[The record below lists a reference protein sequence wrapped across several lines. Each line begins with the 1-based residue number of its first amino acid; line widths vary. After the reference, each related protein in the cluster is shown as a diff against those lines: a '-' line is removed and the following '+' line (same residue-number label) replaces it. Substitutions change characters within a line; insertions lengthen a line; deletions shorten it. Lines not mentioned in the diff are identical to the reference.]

1 MKKLARIAALLLV
14 GIMTLAMLT
23 GCKGSFE
30 TNPKAEEQIL
40 EYVQNTFDDQL
51 NGKKLTNNSSLHQ
64 EAAQIL
70 AKVTEDGKIKGSDY
84 YHGKL
89 TIYNGLA
96 KAEVKIACVV
106 LPDNN
111 PSEDGMLQMKEFTGN
126 VPEFLKETLN
136 DLNRQCDMLLDFG
149 VATRVINGKTYA
161 AIAYVDYLRSEP

>member
-30 TNPKAEEQIL
+30 TNPRAEEQIL
-40 EYVQNTFDDQL
+40 QYVQNTFEDQL
-51 NGKKLTNNSSLHQ
+51 NGKKLTNNTSLHQ

-70 AKVTEDGKIKGSDY
+70 AKVTEDGRIKESDCGR
-84 YHGKL
+84 GKF
-89 TIYNGLA
+89 TNYDGLD

-106 LPDNN
+106 LPEN
-111 PSEDGMLQMKEFTGN
+111 PSEDGMLQMKEFTDN
-126 VPEFLKETLN
+126 VPEFLKETLV

-149 VATRVINGKTYA
+149 VATRVINGKTYV
-161 AIAYVDYLRSEP
+161 AIAYVDYQS

>member
-30 TNPKAEEQIL
+30 TNPMAEEQIL
-40 EYVQNTFDDQL
+40 KYVQGTFEDRL

-70 AKVTEDGKIKGSDY
+70 AKVTEDGKIKESDC

-89 TIYNGLA
+89 TIYDGLD

-106 LPDNN
+106 LPEG
-111 PSEDGMLQMKEFTGN
+111 PSEDGMLQMKEFTGD
-126 VPEFLKETLN
+126 VQAFLKETLV

-149 VATRVINGKTYA
+149 VATRVINGKTYV
-161 AIAYVDYLRSEP
+161 AIAYVDYLRRI

>member
-23 GCKGSFE
+23 GCKGAFE

-40 EYVQNTFDDQL
+40 QYVQDTFADRL

-70 AKVTEDGKIKGSDY
+70 AKVTEDGRIKESDC
-84 YHGKL
+84 YHGKI
-89 TIYNGLA
+89 THYDGLK

-106 LPDNN
+106 FSTE

-126 VPEFLKETLN
+126 VQAFLGEQL
-136 DLNRQCDMLLDFG
+136 DFLHGECDMLLDFG
-149 VATRVINGKTYA
+149 VATRVINGKTYV
-161 AIAYVDYLRSEP
+161 AIAYVDYERGL

>member
-30 TNPKAEEQIL
+30 TNPRAEEQIL
-40 EYVQNTFDDQL
+40 KYVQGAFEDRL

-70 AKVTEDGKIKGSDY
+70 AKVTEDGKIKESDC

-89 TIYNGLA
+89 TIYDGLD

-106 LPDNN
+106 LPEG
-111 PSEDGMLQMKEFTGN
+111 PSEDGMLQMKEFTGD
-126 VPEFLKETLN
+126 VSAFLKEPLVN
-136 DLNRQCDMLLDFG
+136 LEQQCAMLLDFG
-149 VATRVINGKTYA
+149 VATRVINGKTYV
-161 AIAYVDYLRSEP
+161 AIAYVDYQRGQ

>member
-30 TNPKAEEQIL
+30 TNPRAEEQIL
-40 EYVQNTFDDQL
+40 QYVQNTFEDQL
-51 NGKKLTNNSSLHQ
+51 NGKKLTNNTSLHQ

-70 AKVTEDGKIKGSDY
+70 AKVTEDGRIKESDCGR
-84 YHGKL
+84 GKF
-89 TIYNGLA
+89 TNYDGLD

-106 LPDNN
+106 LPEN
-111 PSEDGMLQMKEFTGN
+111 PSEDGMLQMKEFTDN
-126 VPEFLKETLN
+126 VPEFLKETLV

-149 VATRVINGKTYA
+149 VATRVMNGKTYV
-161 AIAYVDYLRSEP
+161 AIAYVAYKS

>member
-23 GCKGSFE
+23 GCKGAFE

-40 EYVQNTFDDQL
+40 QYVQDTFEGRL

-70 AKVTEDGKIKGSDY
+70 AKVTEDGRIKKSDCC
-84 YHGKL
+84 HGKI
-89 TIYNGLA
+89 TYYDGLE

-106 LPDNN
+106 LPEG
-111 PSEDGMLQMKEFTGN
+111 PSEDRMLQMKEFTGN
-126 VPEFLKETLN
+126 VSAFLEEPLDGLKDGCNL
-136 DLNRQCDMLLDFG
+136 LLDFG
-149 VATRVINGKTYA
+149 VATRVINGKTYV
-161 AIAYVDYLRSEP
+161 AIAYVDYQS

>member
-14 GIMTLAMLT
+14 GIMTLTMLT

-40 EYVQNTFDDQL
+40 KYVQGAFEDRL

-70 AKVTEDGKIKGSDY
+70 AKVTEDGRIKESDCY
-84 YHGKL
+84 RGKL
-89 TIYNGLA
+89 THYDGLD

-106 LPDNN
+106 LPDN
-111 PSEDGMLQMKEFTGN
+111 PSEDRMLQMKEFTGD
-126 VPEFLKETLN
+126 VSAFLGEPLD
-136 DLNRQCDMLLDFG
+136 DLNRQCAMLLDFG
-149 VATRVINGKTYA
+149 VATRVINGKTYV
-161 AIAYVDYLRSEP
+161 AIAYVDYLRRT

>member
-23 GCKGSFE
+23 GCKGAFE

-40 EYVQNTFDDQL
+40 QYVQDTFAGKL

-70 AKVTEDGKIKGSDY
+70 AKVTEDGRIKESDC
-84 YHGKL
+84 YHGKI
-89 TIYNGLA
+89 TYYDGLE

-106 LPDNN
+106 LPDG
-111 PSEDGMLQMKEFTGN
+111 PSEDRMLQMKEFTGN
-126 VPEFLKETLN
+126 VSAFLEEPLDNLKDGCNL
-136 DLNRQCDMLLDFG
+136 LLDFG
-149 VATRVINGKTYA
+149 VATRVINGKTYV
-161 AIAYVDYLRSEP
+161 AIAYVDYQS

>member
-30 TNPKAEEQIL
+30 TNPMAEEQIL
-40 EYVQNTFDDQL
+40 QYVQGAFEDRL

-70 AKVTEDGKIKGSDY
+70 AKVTEDGKIKESDC

-89 TIYNGLA
+89 TIYDGLD

-106 LPDNN
+106 LPDN
-111 PSEDGMLQMKEFTGN
+111 PSEDGMLQMKEFTGD
-126 VPEFLKETLN
+126 VSAFLKEPLV
-136 DLNRQCDMLLDFG
+136 DLEQQCAMLLDFG
-149 VATRVINGKTYA
+149 VATRVINGKTYV
-161 AIAYVDYLRSEP
+161 AIAYVDYLRRT

>member
-30 TNPKAEEQIL
+30 TNPRAEEQIL
-40 EYVQNTFDDQL
+40 KYVQGAFEDRL

-70 AKVTEDGKIKGSDY
+70 AKVTEDGRIKESDY

-89 TIYNGLA
+89 TIYDGLD

-106 LPDNN
+106 LPEG
-111 PSEDGMLQMKEFTGN
+111 PSEDGMLQMKEFTGD
-126 VPEFLKETLN
+126 VSAFLKEPLV
-136 DLNRQCDMLLDFG
+136 DLEQQCAMLLDFG
-149 VATRVINGKTYA
+149 VATRVINGKTYV
-161 AIAYVDYLRSEP
+161 AIAYVDYLRRI

>member
-30 TNPKAEEQIL
+30 TNPEAEEQIL
-40 EYVQNTFDDQL
+40 KYVQGTFEDRL

-70 AKVTEDGKIKGSDY
+70 AKVTEDGKIKESDC

-89 TIYNGLA
+89 TYYDGLE

-106 LPDNN
+106 YSDDL
-111 PSEDGMLQMKEFTGN
+111 SKDGMLQMKEFTGD
-126 VPEFLKETLN
+126 VSAFLAEPLV
-136 DLNRQCDMLLDFG
+136 DLEQQCAMLLDFG
-149 VATRVINGKTYA
+149 VATRVINGKTYV
-161 AIAYVDYLRSEP
+161 AIAYVDYLRRM

>member
-30 TNPKAEEQIL
+30 TNPMAEEQIL
-40 EYVQNTFDDQL
+40 QYVQGAFEDRL

-70 AKVTEDGKIKGSDY
+70 AKVTEDGKIKESDC

-89 TIYNGLA
+89 TIYDGLD

-106 LPDNN
+106 LPDN
-111 PSEDGMLQMKEFTGN
+111 PSEDGMLQMKEFTGD
-126 VPEFLKETLN
+126 VSAFLKEPLV
-136 DLNRQCDMLLDFG
+136 DLEQQCAMLLDFG
-149 VATRVINGKTYA
+149 VATRVINGKTYV
-161 AIAYVDYLRSEP
+161 AIAYVDYLRRI

>member
-14 GIMTLAMLT
+14 GIMTLTMLT

-30 TNPKAEEQIL
+30 TNPEAEEQIL
-40 EYVQNTFDDQL
+40 KYVQGAFEDRL

-70 AKVTEDGKIKGSDY
+70 AKVTEDGKIKESDC

-89 TIYNGLA
+89 TIYDGLD

-106 LPDNN
+106 LPEG
-111 PSEDGMLQMKEFTGN
+111 PSEDGMLQMKEFTGD
-126 VPEFLKETLN
+126 VSAFLKEPLV
-136 DLNRQCDMLLDFG
+136 DLEQQCAMLLDFG
-149 VATRVINGKTYA
+149 VATRVINGKTYV
-161 AIAYVDYLRSEP
+161 AIAYVDYLRRT

>member
-30 TNPKAEEQIL
+30 TNPKAEELIL
-40 EYVQNTFDDQL
+40 QYVQDTFTDQL

-70 AKVTEDGKIKGSDY
+70 AKVTEDGRIKESDCY
-84 YHGKL
+84 RGTF
-89 TIYNGLA
+89 TIYDGLK

-106 LPDNN
+106 LPEGQ
-111 PSEDGMLQMKEFTGN
+111 SEDGMLQMKEFTGN
-126 VPEFLKETLN
+126 APAFLAEPLV
-136 DLNRQCDMLLDFG
+136 DLEQQCAMLLDFG
-149 VATRVINGKTYA
+149 VATRVINGKTYV
-161 AIAYVDYLRSEP
+161 AIAYVGYES

>member
-23 GCKGSFE
+23 GCKGAFE

-40 EYVQNTFDDQL
+40 QYVQDTFADRL

-70 AKVTEDGKIKGSDY
+70 AKVTEDGKIKGSDCC
-84 YHGKL
+84 HEKI
-89 TIYNGLA
+89 THYNGLD

-106 LPDNN
+106 LPEG
-111 PSEDGMLQMKEFTGN
+111 PSEDGMLQMKEFTGD
-126 VPEFLKETLN
+126 VSAFLKEPLV
-136 DLNRQCDMLLDFG
+136 DLEQQCAMLLDFG
-149 VATRVINGKTYA
+149 VATRVMNGKTYV
-161 AIAYVDYLRSEP
+161 AIAYVAYKS

>member
-40 EYVQNTFDDQL
+40 KYVQGAFEDRL

-70 AKVTEDGKIKGSDY
+70 AKVTEDGKIKESDC

-89 TIYNGLA
+89 TIYDGLD

-106 LPDNN
+106 LPEG
-111 PSEDGMLQMKEFTGN
+111 PSEDGMLQMKEFTGD
-126 VPEFLKETLN
+126 VSAFLKEPLV
-136 DLNRQCDMLLDFG
+136 DLEQQCAMLLDFG
-149 VATRVINGKTYA
+149 VATRVINGKTYV
-161 AIAYVDYLRSEP
+161 AIAYVDYLRRT

>member
-30 TNPKAEEQIL
+30 TNPMAEEQIL
-40 EYVQNTFDDQL
+40 QYVQGAFEDRL

-70 AKVTEDGKIKGSDY
+70 AKVTEDGRIKESDY

-89 TIYNGLA
+89 TIYDGLD

-106 LPDNN
+106 LPEG
-111 PSEDGMLQMKEFTGN
+111 PSEDGMLQMKEFTGD
-126 VPEFLKETLN
+126 VSAFLEEPLV
-136 DLNRQCDMLLDFG
+136 DLEQQCAMLLDFG
-149 VATRVINGKTYA
+149 VATRVINGKTYV
-161 AIAYVDYLRSEP
+161 AIAYVDYLRRI

>member
-40 EYVQNTFDDQL
+40 KYVQDTFEDRL

-70 AKVTEDGKIKGSDY
+70 AKVTEDGKIKESDC
-84 YHGKL
+84 YHGKI
-89 TIYNGLA
+89 TYYDGLE

-106 LPDNN
+106 LPDN

-126 VPEFLKETLN
+126 VSAFLEEPLDNLKN
-136 DLNRQCDMLLDFG
+136 GCDMLLDFG
-149 VATRVINGKTYA
+149 VATRVINGKTYV
-161 AIAYVDYLRSEP
+161 AIAYVDYKS

>member
-30 TNPKAEEQIL
+30 TNPMAEEQIL
-40 EYVQNTFDDQL
+40 KYVQGAFEDRL

-70 AKVTEDGKIKGSDY
+70 AKVTEDGKIKESDC

-89 TIYNGLA
+89 TIYDGLD

-106 LPDNN
+106 LPEG
-111 PSEDGMLQMKEFTGN
+111 PSEDGMLQMKEFTGD
-126 VPEFLKETLN
+126 VSAFLKEPLV
-136 DLNRQCDMLLDFG
+136 DLEQQCAMLLDFG
-149 VATRVINGKTYA
+149 VATRVINGKTYV
-161 AIAYVDYLRSEP
+161 AIAYVDYLRRT

>member
-23 GCKGSFE
+23 GCKGAFE

-40 EYVQNTFDDQL
+40 QYVQDTFAGKL

-70 AKVTEDGKIKGSDY
+70 AKVTEDGRIKESDCGR
-84 YHGKL
+84 GKF
-89 TIYNGLA
+89 TNYDGLD

-106 LPDNN
+106 LEG
-111 PSEDGMLQMKEFTGN
+111 PSEDGMLQMKDFTGD
-126 VPEFLKETLN
+126 VPAFLKETLGV
-136 DLNRQCDMLLDFG
+136 LNHRCDMLLDFG

-161 AIAYVDYLRSEP
+161 AIAYVDYES

>member
-40 EYVQNTFDDQL
+40 QYVQDTFADQL
-51 NGKKLTNNSSLHQ
+51 NGKKLTNNTSLHQ

-70 AKVTEDGKIKGSDY
+70 AKVTEDGRIKESDCGR
-84 YHGKL
+84 GKF
-89 TIYNGLA
+89 TNYDGLE
-96 KAEVKIACVV
+96 KAEVKIACIV
-106 LPDNN
+106 LPEG
-111 PSEDGMLQMKEFTGN
+111 SSKDGMLQMKEFTDD
-126 VPEFLKETLN
+126 VQAFLRETLV

-149 VATRVINGKTYA
+149 VATRVMNGKTYV
-161 AIAYVDYLRSEP
+161 AIAYVAYKS

>member
-30 TNPKAEEQIL
+30 TNPMAEEQIL
-40 EYVQNTFDDQL
+40 KYVQGTFEDRL

-70 AKVTEDGKIKGSDY
+70 AKVTEDGRIKESDY

-89 TIYNGLA
+89 TIYDGLD

-106 LPDNN
+106 LPEG
-111 PSEDGMLQMKEFTGN
+111 PEDGMLQMKEFTGD
-126 VPEFLKETLN
+126 VSAFLKEPLV
-136 DLNRQCDMLLDFG
+136 DLEQQCAMLLDFG
-149 VATRVINGKTYA
+149 VATRVINGKTYV
-161 AIAYVDYLRSEP
+161 AIAYVDYLRRI

>member
-30 TNPKAEEQIL
+30 TNPEAEEQIL
-40 EYVQNTFDDQL
+40 KYVQGAFEDRL

-70 AKVTEDGKIKGSDY
+70 AKVTEDGRIKESDCGR
-84 YHGKL
+84 GKF
-89 TIYNGLA
+89 TNYDGLD

-106 LPDNN
+106 LPEN
-111 PSEDGMLQMKEFTGN
+111 PSEDGMLQMKEFTDN
-126 VPEFLKETLN
+126 VPEFLKETLV

-149 VATRVINGKTYA
+149 VATRVINGKTYV
-161 AIAYVDYLRSEP
+161 AIAYVAYKS

>member
-23 GCKGSFE
+23 GCKGAFE
-30 TNPKAEEQIL
+30 TNPEAEEQIL
-40 EYVQNTFDDQL
+40 KYVQGTFEDRL

-70 AKVTEDGKIKGSDY
+70 AKVTEDGKIKESDC

-89 TIYNGLA
+89 TIYDGLD

-106 LPDNN
+106 LPEG

-126 VPEFLKETLN
+126 VLAFLEEPLD
-136 DLNRQCDMLLDFG
+136 DLEQQCAMLLDFG
-149 VATRVINGKTYA
+149 VATRVINGKTYV
-161 AIAYVDYLRSEP
+161 AIAYVDYLRRT

>member
-30 TNPKAEEQIL
+30 TNPEAEEQIL
-40 EYVQNTFDDQL
+40 QYVQDTFAGKL

-70 AKVTEDGKIKGSDY
+70 AKVTEDGRIKESDCY
-84 YHGKL
+84 RGKV
-89 TIYNGLA
+89 THYDGLD

-106 LPDNN
+106 LPKG

-126 VPEFLKETLN
+126 APAFLGELLG
-136 DLNRQCDMLLDFG
+136 DPNRYCDMLLDFG
-149 VATRVINGKTYA
+149 VATRVINGKTYV
-161 AIAYVDYLRSEP
+161 AIAYVGYES

>member
-23 GCKGSFE
+23 GCKGAFE

-40 EYVQNTFDDQL
+40 QYVQDTFAGKL

-70 AKVTEDGKIKGSDY
+70 AKVTEDGRIKESDCGR
-84 YHGKL
+84 GKF
-89 TIYNGLA
+89 THYDGLD

-106 LPDNN
+106 LPEG
-111 PSEDGMLQMKEFTGN
+111 PSEDRMLQMKEFTGD
-126 VPEFLKETLN
+126 VPAFLKETLV

-149 VATRVINGKTYA
+149 VATRVMNGKTYV
-161 AIAYVDYLRSEP
+161 AIAYVAYKS

>member
-30 TNPKAEEQIL
+30 TNPMAEEQIL
-40 EYVQNTFDDQL
+40 QYVQGAFEDRL

-70 AKVTEDGKIKGSDY
+70 AKVTEDGKIKESDC

-89 TIYNGLA
+89 TIYDGLD

-106 LPDNN
+106 LPEG
-111 PSEDGMLQMKEFTGN
+111 PSEDRMLQMKEFTGD
-126 VPEFLKETLN
+126 VSAFLGEPLD
-136 DLNRQCDMLLDFG
+136 DLNRQCAMLLDFG
-149 VATRVINGKTYA
+149 VATRVINGKTYV
-161 AIAYVDYLRSEP
+161 AIAYVDYQRGQ

>member
-23 GCKGSFE
+23 GCKGAFE

-40 EYVQNTFDDQL
+40 QYVQDTFADRL

-70 AKVTEDGKIKGSDY
+70 AKVTEDGKIKESDCY
-84 YHGKL
+84 RGKL
-89 TIYNGLA
+89 THYDGLE

-106 LPDNN
+106 YSDDL
-111 PSEDGMLQMKEFTGN
+111 SEDGMLQMREFTDN
-126 VPEFLKETLN
+126 VQEFLMDPLS
-136 DLNRQCDMLLDFG
+136 DLYTRCAMLLDFG
-149 VATRVINGKTYA
+149 VATRVINGKTYV
-161 AIAYVDYLRSEP
+161 AIASVDYERGI

>member
-30 TNPKAEEQIL
+30 TNPMAEEQIL
-40 EYVQNTFDDQL
+40 KYVQGAFEDRL

-70 AKVTEDGKIKGSDY
+70 AKVTEDGRIKESDY

-89 TIYNGLA
+89 TIYDGLD

-106 LPDNN
+106 LPDN
-111 PSEDGMLQMKEFTGN
+111 PSEDGMLQMKEFTGD
-126 VPEFLKETLN
+126 VSAFLKEPLV
-136 DLNRQCDMLLDFG
+136 DLEQQCAMLLDFG
-149 VATRVINGKTYA
+149 VATRVINGKTYV
-161 AIAYVDYLRSEP
+161 AIAYVDYLRRT

>member
-30 TNPKAEEQIL
+30 TNPMAEEQIL
-40 EYVQNTFDDQL
+40 KYVQGAFEDRL

-70 AKVTEDGKIKGSDY
+70 AKVTEDGKIKESDC

-89 TIYNGLA
+89 TIYDGLD

-106 LPDNN
+106 LPEGS
-111 PSEDGMLQMKEFTGN
+111 SEDGMLQMKEFTGD
-126 VPEFLKETLN
+126 VSAFLKEPLVN
-136 DLNRQCDMLLDFG
+136 LEQQCAMLLDFG
-149 VATRVINGKTYA
+149 VATRVINGKTYV
-161 AIAYVDYLRSEP
+161 AIAYVDYLRRT